1 VAIHLSVFPADIA
14 IDLSLMDQP
23 SVPLVEETLPALP
36 IGPRTTALPPCIVF
50 EDEDLLV
57 VDKPPGWNT
66 HAPSPFA
73 GEGIYEW
80 LRHREPRW
88 ADLAILHRLDKD
100 TSGLMVFG
108 KTPLANRSLTR
119 QFEERQVEK
128 VYRLRTDRVVS
139 SEEWTADGSVVRAGD
154 RYVARPAA
162 AGLDPALTKF
172 LRIGQGN
179 GWIEWEA
186 YPKTGRT
193 HQIRVH
199 ASHGGMPLLG
209 DSLYGGSPSPRL
221 HLASYRLTFRHPKT
235 GESVGWSV
243 DPRWDRS
250 PRSLLRQASIA
261 PSETD
266 AYRCLHGASESGGAG
281 LYLDALGPF
290 HLLHSDGQDASEL
303 DALPDLRVPN
313 LYHRR
318 LNRRVGFSGVDEN
331 CPRWVR
337 GERAPESF
345 TVRENGVRYEMRFD
359 QGYSVG
365 LFLDQ
370 RDNRRRLLTGHI
382 AAGFPMP
389 SAPIPH
395 PEVLNCFAYTC
406 AFSVSAA
413 LGGARTT
420 SLDLSKKYLDW
431 GRRNFELNGLDPA
444 AHDFI
449 FGDVFDWLRRL
460 GKKGRRFDVVLL
472 DPPTFSRSK
481 ERGDFRAEHDYGTL
495 AASAAVVLKP
505 GGLLFASTNA
515 ARLEPE
521 VFLAQI
527 RDALARVGRR
537 VVAEHYVPQPPDF
550 PVSRDEPAYLKT
562 VWLRVV

>member
-1 VAIHLSVFPADIA
+1 MEQGSASPLGETTPAVSSA
-14 IDLSLMDQP
+14 
-23 SVPLVEETLPALP
+23 
-36 IGPRTTALPPCIVF
+36 PRSTALPPCVVF

-73 GEGIYEW
+73 GEGLYEW
-80 LRHREPRW
+80 LRHRESRW

-108 KTPLANRSLTR
+108 KTSLANRSLTQ
-119 QFEERQVEK
+119 QFEARTVQK
-128 VYRLRTDRVVS
+128 VYRLRTDRVVAS
-139 SEEWTADGSVVRAGD
+139 SEWIADASVVRAGD

-162 AGLDPALTKF
+162 AGLDPALTRF
-172 LRIGQGN
+172 VRVAQGD

-186 YPKTGRT
+186 HPKTGRT

-199 ASHGGMPLLG
+199 AAHGGMPLLG
-209 DSLYGGSPSPRL
+209 DSLYGGGLSPRL
-221 HLASYRLTFRHPKT
+221 HLASHRLTFRHPRT
-235 GESVGWSV
+235 GDPVSWAV
-243 DPRWDRS
+243 DPQWHRS
-250 PRSLLRQASIA
+250 PRSLLRQAILV

-266 AYRCLHGASESGGAG
+266 AYRCLHGAPESAG
-281 LYLDALGPF
+281 HGLHLDVLGPF
-290 HLLHSDGQDASEL
+290 HLLHSDGPGSLEL
-303 DALPDLRVPN
+303 DAVPDILAPR

-318 LNRRVGFSGVDEN
+318 LNRRVGFSGIDEN

-337 GERAPESF
+337 GERAPEAF

-370 RDNRRRLLTGHI
+370 RDNRRRLLTGHL
-382 AAGFPMP
+382 AAGFPLHDT
-389 SAPIPH
+389 APAR
-395 PEVLNCFAYTC
+395 PEILNCFAYTC
-406 AFSVSAA
+406 AFSVCAA

-444 AHDFI
+444 GHDFI

-460 GKKGRRFDVVLL
+460 GKKGRQFDAVLL

-481 ERGDFRAEHDYGTL
+481 ERGDFRAERDYGTL
-495 AASAAVVLKP
+495 AASAAAVLKP
-505 GGLLFASTNA
+505 GGILFASTNA
-515 ARLEPE
+515 GRLEPE

-527 RDALARVGRR
+527 REALARVGRR
-537 VVAEHYVPQPPDF
+537 PVLEHYVPQPPDF
-550 PVSRDEPAYLKT
+550 PVSREEPAYLKT
-562 VWLRVV
+562 VWMRVR